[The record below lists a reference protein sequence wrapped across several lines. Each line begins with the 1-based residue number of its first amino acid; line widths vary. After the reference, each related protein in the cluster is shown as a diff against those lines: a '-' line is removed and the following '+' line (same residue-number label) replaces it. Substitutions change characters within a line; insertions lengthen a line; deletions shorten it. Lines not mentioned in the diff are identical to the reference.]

1 MDLQTM
7 LQTMIDK
14 RASDLHVRADG
25 PSFIRV
31 DGELET
37 VSPEVLSNQTV
48 QQILNQLL
56 QGKTRA
62 IESFKAKSE
71 CDFSFQVGE
80 VARFRVNAFKRMGK
94 LAMAIRYI
102 SMKIPTIDEL
112 RLPAATIR
120 KICEN
125 KRGMVLVTGITGS
138 GKSSS
143 LSAMIDYIN
152 TSRADHIITVE
163 DPIEF
168 VHKDKKSILSQREIG
183 EDTFDFADAL
193 KMAMR
198 QDPDVILMGE
208 MRDAESV
215 SAAITAA
222 QTGHLVFGTLH
233 TIDAVQT
240 VNRII
245 DLYPPH
251 QQGLMRIQ
259 LAESLKAVISQRLL
273 PCIKGGR
280 VPSVEIMI
288 VTAHVKKQIEDNS
301 AQGITQAIAKGAF
314 YGMQTFNQSL
324 VKLYKEGLVKE
335 ADILAAATN
344 PDDVKLAM
352 RGIEQEVNSG

>member
-1 MDLQTM
+1 MSNLQTL

-14 RASDLHVRADG
+14 RGSDLHIRAG
-25 PSFIRV
+25 GHAYIRV
-31 DGELET
+31 DVELMKFGEPMTAEQALA
-37 VSPEVLSNQTV
+37 VLHQVITP
-48 QQILNQLL
+48 
-56 QGKTRA
+56 RA
-62 IESFKAKSE
+62 KKIFEERGE
-71 CDFSFQVGE
+71 CDFSFQAGD
-80 VARFRVNAFKRMGK
+80 VARFRVNAFKRMGR
-94 LAMAIRYI
+94 LALAIRYI
-102 SMKIPTIDEL
+102 PMKIPTMEEL
-112 RLPAATIR
+112 NLPVATIR
-120 KICEN
+120 KIADN
-125 KRGMVLVTGITGS
+125 KRGLVLVTGITGS
-138 GKSSS
+138 GKSST
-143 LSAMIDYIN
+143 LSAIINYIN
-152 TSRADHIITVE
+152 ESRADHILTVE

-183 EDTFDFADAL
+183 EDTLDFVEAL

-251 QQGLMRIQ
+251 QQELMRIQ
-259 LAESLKAVISQRLL
+259 LSESLKAVISQRLL
-273 PCIKGGR
+273 PGVKGGC
-280 VPSVEIMI
+280 VPAIEIMI

-301 AQGITQAIAKGAF
+301 ARGIAEALAKGGF

-335 ADILAAATN
+335 EDVLAAATN

-352 RGIEQEVNSG
+352 RGIEQEVNAGG

>member
-1 MDLQTM
+1 
-7 LQTMIDK
+7 
-14 RASDLHVRADG
+14 
-25 PSFIRV
+25 
-31 DGELET
+31 
-37 VSPEVLSNQTV
+37 
-48 QQILNQLL
+48 
-56 QGKTRA
+56 
-62 IESFKAKSE
+62 
-71 CDFSFQVGE
+71 
-80 VARFRVNAFKRMGK
+80 
-94 LAMAIRYI
+94 
-102 SMKIPTIDEL
+102 
-112 RLPAATIR
+112 
-120 KICEN
+120 
-125 KRGMVLVTGITGS
+125 VTGITGS
-138 GKSSS
+138 GKSST
-143 LSAMIDYIN
+143 LSAIINYIN
-152 TSRADHIITVE
+152 ESRADHILTVE

-183 EDTFDFADAL
+183 EDTLDFVEAL

-251 QQGLMRIQ
+251 QQELMRIQ
-259 LAESLKAVISQRLL
+259 LSESLKAVISQRLL
-273 PCIKGGR
+273 PGVKGGR
-280 VPSVEIMI
+280 VPAIEIMI

-301 AQGITQAIAKGAF
+301 ARGIAEALAKGGF

-335 ADILAAATN
+335 EDVLAAATN

-352 RGIEQEVNSG
+352 RGIEQEVNAGG

>member
-1 MDLQTM
+1 MDMQTLLQT
-7 LQTMIDK
+7 LINK
-14 RASDLHVRADG
+14 HGSDLHVRAGG
-25 PSFIRV
+25 PAYIRV
-31 DGELET
+31 DGKLA
-37 VSPEVLSNQTV
+37 PCGEVLSNEEVEAMVAKVITP
-48 QQILNQLL
+48 
-56 QGKTRA
+56 RA
-62 IESFKAKSE
+62 KRIFAEKFEA
-71 CDFSFQVGE
+71 DFSFQVGE
-80 VARFRVNAFKRMGK
+80 IARFRVNVFRRMGK

-102 SMKIPTIDEL
+102 SMKIPKVEEL

-120 KICEN
+120 KIADN
-125 KRGMVLVTGITGS
+125 QRGMVLVTGVTGS

-143 LSAMIDYIN
+143 LAAIIDYIN
-152 TSRADHIITVE
+152 ANRSEHILTIE

-168 VHKDKKSILSQREIG
+168 VHKDQKSIISQREIG

-240 VNRII
+240 VSRII

-251 QQGLMRIQ
+251 QQGLMRLQ
-259 LAESLKAVISQRLL
+259 LADTLKAVISQRLL
-273 PCIKGGR
+273 PCLKGGR
-280 VPSVEIMI
+280 IPSCEIMI
-288 VTAHVKKQIEDNS
+288 VTAHVKKQIEDNN
-301 AQGITQAIAKGAF
+301 GTGLIEAINKGQF
-314 YGMQTFNQSL
+314 YGMQSFNTSL
-324 VKLYKEGLVKE
+324 VKLYKEGLVSEEDVLE
-335 ADILAAATN
+335 AASN

-352 RGIEQEVNSG
+352 RGIEQEVRQG

>member
-1 MDLQTM
+1 MDLQTL
-7 LQTMIDK
+7 LQTMINQK
-14 RASDLHVRADG
+14 ASDLHVRAG
-25 PSFIRV
+25 GKAYLRV
-31 DGELET
+31 DGDLAPVGDRDLSPQEVET
-37 VSPEVLSNQTV
+37 MMGQVATP
-48 QQILNQLL
+48 
-56 QGKTRA
+56 RA
-62 IESFKAKSE
+62 KKIFAESSE

-80 VARFRVNAFKRMGK
+80 IARFRVNAFKRMGR
-94 LAMAIRYI
+94 LSMSIRI
-102 SMKIPTIDEL
+102 IPMTIPTVEDL
-112 RLPAATIR
+112 RLPAATIK
-120 KICEN
+120 KIAEN
-125 KRGMVLVTGITGS
+125 ERGLVLVTGITGS

-143 LSAMIDYIN
+143 LAAMIDYIN
-152 TSRADHIITVE
+152 SSRAVHILTVE

-168 VHKDKKSILSQREIG
+168 VHRDKMSIISQRQIVQ
-183 EDTFDFADAL
+183 AL
-193 KMAMR
+193 RMAMR
-198 QDPDVILMGE
+198 QDPDVILIGE

-259 LAESLKAVISQRLL
+259 LAESLKAVVSQRLL

-280 VPSVEIMI
+280 IPAVEVMI
-288 VTAHVKKQIEDNS
+288 NTAHVKKQIEDNS
-301 AQGITQAIAKGAF
+301 SQGITQALAKGAF

-324 VKLYKEGLVKE
+324 VKLYKDGMVKE
-335 ADILAAATN
+335 EDVLAAATN

-352 RGIEQEVNSG
+352 RGIEQEVRAGG

>member
-1 MDLQTM
+1 MDLQSL
-7 LQTMIDK
+7 LQIMINK
-14 RASDLHVRADG
+14 TASDLHIRAG
-25 PSFIRV
+25 GKAFIRV
-31 DGELET
+31 DGDLEA
-37 VSPEVLSNQTV
+37 VGDHDLSPAEVEQMMG
-48 QQILNQLL
+48 QIA
-56 QGKTRA
+56 TSRA
-62 IESFKAKSE
+62 KKLFAEHQE
-71 CDFSFQVGE
+71 CDFAFQVGDI
-80 VARFRVNAFKRMGK
+80 ARFRVNAFKRMGK
-94 LAMAIRYI
+94 LSMSIRI
-102 SMKIPTIDEL
+102 IPMTIPTIEGL
-112 RLPAATIR
+112 RLPAATVK
-120 KICEN
+120 KIAEN
-125 KRGMVLVTGITGS
+125 ERGLVLVTGITGS
-138 GKSSS
+138 GKSST
-143 LSAMIDYIN
+143 LAAMIDYIN
-152 TSRADHIITVE
+152 TSRAVHILTIE

-183 EDTFDFADAL
+183 EDTFDFVQAL
-193 KMAMR
+193 RMAMR

-251 QQGLMRIQ
+251 QQTLMRIQ

-280 VPSVEIMI
+280 APAVEVMI
-288 VTAHVKKQIEDNS
+288 NTAHVKKQIEDNS
-301 AQGITQAIAKGAF
+301 SQGITQALAKGAF

-324 VKLYKEGLVKE
+324 VKLYKDGMVKE
-335 ADILAAATN
+335 DDVLAAATN

-352 RGIEQEVNSG
+352 RGIEQEVRSGG

>member
-1 MDLQTM
+1 MDLQTL
-7 LQTMIDK
+7 LQTMINRK
-14 RASDLHVRADG
+14 ASDLHVRQGGKAFLRIDGDLEAVGEAD
-25 PSFIRV
+25 
-31 DGELET
+31 LT
-37 VSPEVLSNQTV
+37 QAEVEQMMAQVATP
-48 QQILNQLL
+48 
-56 QGKTRA
+56 RA
-62 IESFKAKSE
+62 KKLFVESSE

-94 LAMAIRYI
+94 LSLSVRIIPMN
-102 SMKIPTIDEL
+102 IPTVDDL
-112 RLPAATIR
+112 RLPVATVK
-120 KICEN
+120 KIAEN
-125 KRGMVLVTGITGS
+125 ERGLVLVTGITGS

-143 LSAMIDYIN
+143 LAAMIDYIN
-152 TSRADHIITVE
+152 TTRAVHILTVE

-168 VHKDKKSILSQREIG
+168 VHRDKMSIISQRQIG
-183 EDTFDFADAL
+183 EDTFDFAQAL
-193 KMAMR
+193 RMAMR

-273 PCIKGGR
+273 PCLKGGR
-280 VPSVEIMI
+280 IPAVEVMI
-288 VTAHVKKQIEDNS
+288 NTAHVKKQIEDNS
-301 AQGITQAIAKGAF
+301 SAGITQALAKGAF

-324 VKLYKEGLVKE
+324 VKLYKDGMVKE
-335 ADILAAATN
+335 EDVLAAATN

-352 RGIEQEVNSG
+352 RGIEQEVRSGG

>member
-1 MDLQTM
+1 MDLQTL
-7 LQTMIDK
+7 LQTMINQK
-14 RASDLHVRADG
+14 ASDLHVRAG
-25 PSFIRV
+25 GKAFIRV
-31 DGELET
+31 DGDLAPVGDQD
-37 VSPEVLSNQTV
+37 VSPQEVETMMGQVATA
-48 QQILNQLL
+48 
-56 QGKTRA
+56 RA
-62 IESFKAKSE
+62 KKIFAESQE

-80 VARFRVNAFKRMGK
+80 VARFRVNAFKRMGR
-94 LAMAIRYI
+94 LSMSIRI
-102 SMKIPTIDEL
+102 IPMNIPTVEDL
-112 RLPAATIR
+112 RLPVATVK
-120 KICEN
+120 KISEN
-125 KRGMVLVTGITGS
+125 ERGLVLVTGITGS
-138 GKSSS
+138 GKSST
-143 LSAMIDYIN
+143 LAAMIDYIN
-152 TSRADHIITVE
+152 STRAVHILTVE

-168 VHKDKKSILSQREIG
+168 VHKDKKSIISQREIG
-183 EDTFDFADAL
+183 EDTFDFVQAL
-193 KMAMR
+193 RMAMR

-259 LAESLKAVISQRLL
+259 LAESLKAVVSQRLL

-280 VPSVEIMI
+280 IPAVEVMI
-288 VTAHVKKQIEDNS
+288 NTAHVKKQIEDNS
-301 AQGITQAIAKGAF
+301 SAGITQALAKGAF

-324 VKLYKEGLVKE
+324 VKLYKDGMVKE
-335 ADILAAATN
+335 EDVLAAATN

-352 RGIEQEVNSG
+352 RGIEQEVRAGG